1 MDEPVVDVMADLLSN
16 VQTVIS
22 NFTAWFTSMTS
33 ALISNPIVAL
43 MFGMGI
49 ALLIY
54 KLAVGLVG
62 KASFRKRGRRR

>member
-1 MDEPVVDVMADLLSN
+1 MEPEVNIMTQLLEN

-22 NFTAWFTSMTS
+22 NFTSWFTSVTT
-33 ALISNPIVAL
+33 ALISNPLIAL

-54 KLAVGLVG
+54 KLVVSLVG
-62 KASFRKRGRRR
+62 KASYRKRGKRR